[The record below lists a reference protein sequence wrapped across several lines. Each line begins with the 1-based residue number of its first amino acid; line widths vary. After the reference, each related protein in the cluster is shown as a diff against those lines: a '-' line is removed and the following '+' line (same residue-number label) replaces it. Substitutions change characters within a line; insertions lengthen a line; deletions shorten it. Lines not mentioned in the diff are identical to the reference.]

1 MKDAHDGGPHS
12 ADDTL
17 LALKWI
23 GTTLGSDKS
32 LSDFSTTLMSFI
44 SNYIVWNL
52 KTVSCEF

>member
-32 LSDFSTTLMSFI
+32 LSDFSTTCLLYTSDAAD
-44 SNYIVWNL
+44 
-52 KTVSCEF
+52 E